1 MKEMSRAVDTL
12 VTGLNQSCLC
22 IVLRPG
28 EIGASF
34 ADSTGGILPAD
45 LEITHPHLF
54 AQTPVYI
61 AEPDLAGMLSF
72 AKVMERVTALPGW
85 LDGPEVSNPASVH
98 GVFMGYD
105 FHMTSAG
112 PKLIEINTN
121 AGGAFLNLFAA
132 KQFRACCDMLDM
144 TKFIQPREAE
154 QQIADMFVA
163 EWQAAGRVGKPNL
176 IAIVDSA
183 PKEQFLY
190 PEFLLAQKLL
200 NNHGL
205 KAIIAAPED
214 LVLENGR
221 LYHEGTLVDL
231 IYNRLTDFDLAAHA
245 NIKSAWQ
252 ANGVVVTP
260 DPQVYRR
267 FADKRNL
274 VKLSDV
280 MFLAAIGVDAQDIA
294 LIKDVVPNTVLV
306 TAGNAGALWTGR
318 KHLYFKPV
326 SGFGSKAVYRGDKL
340 TKKTWDWILSQD
352 YVAQDF
358 ASPSHRMVRAQ
369 GIAALQKFDVRL
381 YTYRG
386 DLLAAA
392 ARIYEGQTTNFRTPG
407 GGFAPLTTQQ
417 Q

>member
-1 MKEMSRAVDTL
+1 MDTL

-28 EIGASF
+28 EIGTSF

-61 AEPDLAGMLSF
+61 SEADLAGMLSF
-72 AKVMERVTALPGW
+72 AKAMERVTALPGW
-85 LDGPEVSNPASVH
+85 LDADQVSRSAQVR
-98 GVFMGYD
+98 GAFMGYD
-105 FHMTSAG
+105 FHMTSVG

-144 TKFIQPREAE
+144 AKFIQPHEAE

-163 EWQAAGRVGKPNL
+163 EWQASGRTGKPNL

-183 PKEQFLY
+183 PQEQFLY

-205 KAIIAAPED
+205 STIIAAPED

-221 LYHEGTLVDL
+221 LYYEGTLVDL
-231 IYNRLTDFDLAAHA
+231 IYNRLTDFTLADHA
-245 NIKSAWQ
+245 NINSAWQ

-260 DPQVYRR
+260 DPHIYQR

-274 VKLSDV
+274 VKLSDAE
-280 MFLAAIGVDAQDIA
+280 FLAAIGVDMQDIA
-294 LIKDVVPNTVLV
+294 LVKRVVPNTMMV
-306 TAGNAGALWTGR
+306 TAANADALWAGR

-358 ASPSHRMVRAQ
+358 ASPSHRMVKAE
-369 GIAALQKFDVRL
+369 GIAVLQKFDVRL

-386 DLLAAA
+386 ELLAAA

-417 Q
+417 

>member
-1 MKEMSRAVDTL
+1 MDTL
-12 VTGLNQSCLC
+12 VTSLNQSCLC

-34 ADSTGGILPAD
+34 ADSTGGILPVD
-45 LEITHPHLF
+45 LEKTHPHLF

-61 AEPDLAGMLSF
+61 SEPDLAEMLSF
-72 AKVMERVTALPGW
+72 AKAMERITGLPGW
-85 LDGPEVSNPASVH
+85 FDGDEDFRRASVH
-98 GVFMGYD
+98 GVFMGFD
-105 FHMTSAG
+105 FHMTSVG

-144 TKFIQPREAE
+144 TKFIQPHEAE

-163 EWQAAGRVGKPNL
+163 EWLATGRTGKPNL

-183 PKEQFLY
+183 PEDQFLY
-190 PEFLLAQKLL
+190 PEFLLAKKMLI
-200 NNHGL
+200 NHGL
-205 KAIIAAPED
+205 KTIIAAPEELI
-214 LVLENGR
+214 LVEDK
-221 LYHEGTLVDL
+221 LYYDGMLVDL
-231 IYNRLTDFDLAAHA
+231 IYNRLTDFDLDDHSD
-245 NIKSAWQ
+245 IKSAWQ
-252 ANGVVVTP
+252 SGAVVVTP
-260 DPQVYRR
+260 DPLVYRQ

-274 VKLSDV
+274 VKLSDAE
-280 MFLAAIGVDAQDIA
+280 FLAAIGVDAHDIDLA
-294 LIKDVVPNTVLV
+294 QRVVPNTIMVS
-306 TAGNAGALWTGR
+306 ASNADALWAQR

-326 SGFGSKAVYRGDKL
+326 SGFGSKAVYKGEKL

-352 YVAQDF
+352 YVAQEF
-358 ASPSHRMVRAQ
+358 ASPSHRMVKAD

-386 DLLAAA
+386 ELLAAA

-417 Q
+417 

>member
-1 MKEMSRAVDTL
+1 MDTL
-12 VTGLNQSCLC
+12 VNGLNQSCLC

-28 EIGASF
+28 EIGTSF
-34 ADSTGGILPAD
+34 ADLTGGILPAD
-45 LEITHPHLF
+45 LEKTHPHLF

-61 AEPDLAGMLSF
+61 SEADLAAMLSF
-72 AKVMERVTALPGW
+72 AKAMERVTALPGW
-85 LDGPEVSNPASVH
+85 LGGNGVTNPALAH

-163 EWQAAGRVGKPNL
+163 EWQAAGRAGKPSL

-231 IYNRLTDFDLAAHA
+231 IYNRLTDFDLTDHA
-245 NIKSAWQ
+245 NIKSVWQ

-260 DPQVYRR
+260 NPQVYRR

-280 MFLAAIGVDAQDIA
+280 AFLAAIGVDAQDIA
-294 LIKDVVPNTVLV
+294 LIKNVVPNTVLV
-306 TAGNAGALWTGR
+306 DAGNAEALWAGR

-369 GIAALQKFDVRL
+369 GVATLQKFDVRL
-381 YTYRG
+381 YTYKG
-386 DLLAAA
+386 ELLAAA